1 MSGGTTAFA
10 ATSLF
15 TGVIGDIADTSNSVQ
30 NYIVSMNNFIGPVQ
44 MMVSGMRAK
53 DNDERQDTNG
63 NPVKGDAANTGVH
76 ALLGLHNDSF
86 YGLREGASKTALL
99 YGHGLGAEVKGVGSD
114 GALRSGLTPGAS
126 PATAPRH

>member
-1 MSGGTTAFA
+1 
-10 ATSLF
+10 
-15 TGVIGDIADTSNSVQ
+15 
-30 NYIVSMNNFIGPVQ
+30 
-44 MMVSGMRAK
+44 MVSGMRAK

-76 ALLGLHNDSF
+76 TLLGLHNDSF

-114 GALRSGLTPGAS
+114 GALRSGPTPGAS
-126 PATAPRH
+126 PATAPRQLARTGLSPRRYWHKPVKIVMSMATATSGQPSTCA